1 MATNTIDT
9 ILQFL
14 FKDVPQDKTY
24 EINNLQDANTLIIK
38 NARTGIR
45 KLLEYT
51 KNFTQLLNTLVDNF
65 NGSCAKHHVAAAVDD
80 DDDNDDDG
88 QIKKSISS
96 PPVLSGHDWE
106 LESNDFCIFVKPF
119 LLKRHYETI
128 KNYIDFSDFFA
139 GNASE
144 YINECVS
151 AGEYCYWPNWPK
163 KQAISFVGWRLYL
176 YMKFGIDIEP
186 TIPII
191 HNSRLGAVNL
201 FVLEPDLFLSVEL
214 SLRTDADPQKVLF
227 VNGKSKFDA
236 SNKDLFIMKMADGT
250 FATCKVF
257 DELVNS
263 DKNFFDYIRDDI
275 NLEEC
280 ITTPAYKHII
290 NVNLKRLRTFED
302 ATFSGGESGG
312 SSSRNSSNN
321 SCSSNCI
328 EMINSKPL
336 VIIPIISA
344 SSENADLIQGK
355 ISTALMKINESMVKV
370 IAANDRADDPNV
382 LKKYFEE
389 SRFKNFDYILFV
401 VWKLLTKQDDFAYR
415 ETDIK
420 LVFELLCESIF
431 GSDKDALS
439 VALDR
444 CDPYLKLNKTIFNRI
459 CNHWYTFDDINP
471 CVALG
476 YYFGIHYLIY
486 LKLSATNDTL
496 DYEEAWAYTYENVI
510 ECDLPPEILCK
521 GFFRK
526 LENVVTGVNLVFNGK
541 HYQVVKRE
549 DDLYKLSKGN
559 CYKLSNVK
567 FNNWK
572 YLYLTTHGVYNVL
585 TNSFHSSCPFLL
597 GTTLPH
603 PFKHPNDENYLPEE
617 VFQYMLDTG
626 AEEINL
632 YRIYHIA
639 KMCRDVKMVKTN
651 LAIVSYLSSC
661 NGCRSDIRVQLNNLF
676 RDLWNLDDEDLVA
689 LALYLKRNTVSDIL
703 HNFKCNQCR
712 SKIDDDDD
720 GGAAAAAAAI
730 TKDVNRTKCKCFKRI
745 KVNRQALKVC
755 LIADLFGNDSELSE
769 LMWLLI
775 FNTKPYLS
783 AALMRTHSNFVG
795 EHAEFFAKHHAK
807 LIKYLHR
814 LMHKIE
820 YADTLME
827 TLADK
832 QTLILELRI
841 GAMNEPDHEPDET
854 NGISKFYVHYTNAL
868 TTLKKYN
875 VWWDKII
882 LAREKDDLS
891 AWLTRFYMRIIL
903 SKMDLKNYSY
913 NYIKKVVEG
922 YLYFK
927 RFTNFNHTNSMVMMH
942 YAASLAIPVDYGK
955 KAVYLPGEPGS
966 GKSSFFELL
975 DYLVL
980 MHKFDDDNHSY
991 ESNRETSDKEVTK
1004 LNSQLYT
1011 INELKMCSETYFKK
1025 HADSSKSDSKS
1036 RKYQGLLKYEANYKM
1051 LIVNNNP
1058 LYVDDY
1064 DDGVQDRFLIVYTN
1078 HRFTES
1084 CKFDGS
1090 IYYHIK
1096 SRRFPLES
1104 LYYDALVTPVRLFL
1118 SHVLMYRR
1126 DAKNGFVPYKTLLNN
1141 DPVHKHNLLCLSTNN
1156 SPLYA
1161 LIYILNIKTAKST
1174 TATIGEDKMEEMIG
1188 AAVHHLKT
1196 FLHPSFAQYNAKK
1209 NINLNNTKSFAF
1221 NEQILLQQIK
1231 NKFKNNYNN
1240 TTNVFYNMTMALTR
1254 GEMNTDVPFFKC

>member
-1 MATNTIDT
+1 MATTNTIDT

-14 FKDVPQDKTY
+14 FKDVPRDKTY
-24 EINNLQDANTLIIK
+24 EINNLQDANTLIIR
-38 NARTGIR
+38 NTRTGMR

-51 KNFTQLLNTLVDNF
+51 KNFTQLLNTLINNF
-65 NGSCAKHHVAAAVDD
+65 NGPCAKHSAAAADD
-80 DDDNDDDG
+80 DEAQAD
-88 QIKKSISS
+88 KPSVM
-96 PPVLSGHDWE
+96 PAPVLNGHDWE

-119 LLKRHYETI
+119 LLKRHYDTI

-139 GNASE
+139 SNASE

-163 KQAISFVGWRLYL
+163 NQAVSFVGWRLYL

-201 FVLEPDLFLSVEL
+201 FVMQPDLFLSVEL
-214 SLRTDADPQKVLF
+214 NLRTDAEPQKVLF

-236 SNKDLFIMKMADGT
+236 SDKDLFIIKLADGT
-250 FATCKVF
+250 FATCKMF
-257 DELVNS
+257 DGLVNS
-263 DKNFFDYIRDDI
+263 NKNFFDYIRDDI

-290 NVNLKRLRTFED
+290 NVNLKRLRTFDDD
-302 ATFSGGESGG
+302 AVFNGAGNNSGGHCQRVET
-312 SSSRNSSNN
+312 
-321 SCSSNCI
+321 I
-328 EMINSKPL
+328 AAKPL
-336 VIIPIISA
+336 VVTPIISA
-344 SSENADLIQGK
+344 SSENADLIQSK
-355 ISTALMKINESMVKV
+355 ISVALMKINESMVKV
-370 IAANDRADDPNV
+370 IAANDRADEPNV
-382 LKKYFEE
+382 LKQYFEE

-401 VWKLLTKQDDFAYR
+401 VWKLLTKQEDFAYR

-439 VALDR
+439 VALER
-444 CDPYLKLNKTIFNRI
+444 CDPYMKLNKTIFNRI

-476 YYFGIHYLIY
+476 YYFGIHYLIH
-486 LKLSATNDTL
+486 LKLSAANDTL
-496 DYEEAWAYTYENVI
+496 DYEETWAYTYENVI
-510 ECDLPPEILCK
+510 ACDLPPEILCK

-526 LENVVTGVNLVFNGK
+526 LENVVTGVTLVFNGK

-572 YLYLTTHGVYNVL
+572 YLYLTAHGVYNVL

-597 GTTLPH
+597 GTTLPQ
-603 PFKHPNDENYLPEE
+603 PFKRPDDEKYLPEE
-617 VFQYMLDTG
+617 VFQYMLDTS
-626 AEEINL
+626 AEEMNV
-632 YRIYHIA
+632 YRVYHIA

-651 LAIVSYLSSC
+651 LAIVSYLSNC
-661 NGCRSDIRVQLNNLF
+661 NGCQSDTRVSLNNLF
-676 RDLWNLDDEDLVA
+676 RDLWNLDDEDLVT
-689 LALYLKRNTVSDIL
+689 LALYLKRNIVSDIL
-703 HNFKCNQCR
+703 HNFKCNTCR
-712 SKIDDDDD
+712 SKVDD
-720 GGAAAAAAAI
+720 GGGDDDHGGVGENAI
-730 TKDVNRTKCKCFKRI
+730 RTKCKCFKRI
-745 KVNRQALKVC
+745 KVNRQALRVC
-755 LIADLFGNDSELSE
+755 LISDLFGNDSELSE

-783 AALMRTHSNFVG
+783 TALMRTRSSFVG
-795 EHAEFFAKHHAK
+795 EHAEFFSKHHAK
-807 LIKYLHR
+807 IIKHLHR

-820 YADTLME
+820 YADILME
-827 TLADK
+827 KLADRRTLA
-832 QTLILELRI
+832 IELRM
-841 GAMNEPDHEPDET
+841 GAMSEPDHPPDET
-854 NGISKFYVHYTNAL
+854 SGISKFHVHYTNAL
-868 TTLKKYN
+868 VTLKRYN

-903 SKMDLKNYSY
+903 SKVDLKDYSY

-927 RFTNFNHTNSMVMMH
+927 RFTNFNHANSMVMMH

-1078 HRFTES
+1078 HRFTEN

-1090 IYYHIK
+1090 IYHHIR

-1104 LYYDALVTPVRLFL
+1104 LYYDSLVTPVRLFL

-1141 DPVHKHNLLCLSTNN
+1141 DPVHRHNLLCLSTNN

-1161 LIYILNIKTAKST
+1161 LIYILNIRTSKST
-1174 TATIGEDKMEEMIG
+1174 AATIGEDKMEEMIG

-1209 NINLNNTKSFAF
+1209 NINSNNTKSFTF

-1231 NKFKNNYNN
+1231 NKYKNNYNK
-1240 TTNVFYNMTMALTR
+1240 TTNVFYNITMALTR
-1254 GEMNTDVPFFKC
+1254 SEMNTHVPCFKC